1 MRIRNDKAP
10 LPMRCQYGPLT
21 TRPQRLLIVPIR
33 TRRRGGEG
41 AINVDA
47 RQEKLLR
54 RTFLDYQSTA
64 EFMNNPLIVSRA
76 EGLYYWDTDGKR
88 YFDGISGIYSTLLG
102 HRHPRVAE
110 AMRAQWDKLAFAP
123 PMHGTADVTLD
134 FVEKLGSVT
143 PDDLNYVK
151 AFSGGSE
158 SMEAAIKFTRQY
170 FKQSGHPNKY
180 KFISR
185 YQAYHGATM
194 GAMAASGTGERK
206 TPFEPAPP
214 GFLKVF
220 PPTHYRDRFG
230 DWDEANRFAAQQF
243 EDVIISEDPATVAGI
258 ILEPVSNTGGIITP
272 TDEYFQ
278 LIRATCDRH
287 NVVLIYDEII
297 TGFGRTGAMFAAHTF
312 GVTPDI
318 ICGSKGLSSG
328 AIPLGALMAR
338 ERMGEYF
345 YEQGA
350 NFAHGHTYAGHPLA
364 CAVGIAVV
372 DEIVESRLDAHAREM
387 GDYLAAKLEGLKS
400 LGVVREV
407 RGKGLLRGV
416 ELVKDTSSLEPFPE
430 LGRALKK
437 TALHNG
443 VILRVDP
450 SWFAVVPALI
460 IDKSQV
466 DELFDLVE
474 QSLKDALDQ
483 V

>member
-1 MRIRNDKAP
+1 
-10 LPMRCQYGPLT
+10 
-21 TRPQRLLIVPIR
+21 
-33 TRRRGGEG
+33 
-41 AINVDA
+41 
-47 RQEKLLR
+47 
-54 RTFLDYQSTA
+54 
-64 EFMNNPLIVSRA
+64 
-76 EGLYYWDTDGKR
+76 
-88 YFDGISGIYSTLLG
+88 
-102 HRHPRVAE
+102 
-110 AMRAQWDKLAFAP
+110 
-123 PMHGTADVTLD
+123 MHGTADVTLD

-230 DWDEANRFAAQQF
+230 DWAEANRFAAQQF

-278 LIRATCDRH
+278 LIRDTCDRH

-338 ERMGEYF
+338 EGMGEYF
-345 YEQGA
+345 YEPGE

-372 DEIVESRLDAHAREM
+372 DEIVERGLDAHAREM
-387 GDYLAAKLEGLKS
+387 GNYLAAKLEGLKS

-437 TALHNG
+437 TALQNG

-460 IDKSQV
+460 IDKPQV